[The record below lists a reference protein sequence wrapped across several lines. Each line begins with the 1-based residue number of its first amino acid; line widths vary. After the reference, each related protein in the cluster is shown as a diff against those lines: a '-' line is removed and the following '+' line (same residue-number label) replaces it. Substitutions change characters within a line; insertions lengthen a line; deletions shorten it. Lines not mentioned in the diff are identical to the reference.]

1 MIRLFDIVISILV
14 IIILLPVFLILSVLI
29 KLSSR
34 GPVIFKQSRVGR
46 FNHDFLV
53 FKFRTMYVNS
63 DTKGLLTVGSK
74 DGRVTPIGFYLR
86 IYKLDELPQL
96 FNVLFGQ
103 MSLVGPRPE
112 VRKFVEVYD
121 ASQREILQ
129 IRPGITDWASI
140 IYKDENALLEF
151 SKNPEED
158 YIQKIIPDKI
168 KYNRI
173 FLEKYNLSEYFK
185 ILFNTAIKLLN
196 NLQLQNQRKTNNF

>member
-14 IIILLPVFLILSVLI
+14 IIILLPVFLILGVLI
-29 KLSSR
+29 KLSSS

-74 DGRVTPIGFYLR
+74 DSRVTPIGFYLR
-86 IYKLDELPQL
+86 KYKLDELPQL

-112 VRKFVEVYD
+112 VRKFVDVYD

-185 ILFNTAIKLLN
+185 ILFNTAKKLLN
-196 NLQLQNQRKTNNF
+196 NPQL